1 MGLERLTHRE
11 VNKVQDL
18 EREASE
24 VIETG
29 PAKNLRARSLEQQED
44 TTERRLE
51 ESVVGMGSEE
61 EKRREREE
69 REGWWL
75 RREVREGIK
84 EK

>member
-11 VNKVQDL
+11 VNKVQAP

-29 PAKNLRARSLEQQED
+29 PAKNLRARSLEQQDD
-44 TTERRLE
+44 TTDNRWE
-51 ESVVGMGSEE
+51 ESVAGMGSE

-69 REGWWL
+69 REGWWV